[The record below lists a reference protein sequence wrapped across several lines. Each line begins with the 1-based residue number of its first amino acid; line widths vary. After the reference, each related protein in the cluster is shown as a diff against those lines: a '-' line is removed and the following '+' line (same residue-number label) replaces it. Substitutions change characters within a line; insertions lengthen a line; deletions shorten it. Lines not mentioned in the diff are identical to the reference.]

1 MSVPPFFLLPSI
13 LRSDRLYSTR
23 SVIRTGLPLTPGA
36 LTGALT
42 LTGPLPGVYNLVS
55 VGGALLARHSCT
67 AQTARIE
74 IAADWNRLPQDPVG
88 IRSKQNASNTTAP
101 RNDHPS
107 RGRTLHGAQRRAS

>member
-42 LTGPLPGVYNLVS
+42 LTGPLPGGYNLVS
-55 VGGALLARHSCT
+55 VGGALFGPASLHRPDCANRNCSRLEPPAARPRRHQE
-67 AQTARIE
+67 QTE
-74 IAADWNRLPQDPVG
+74 CEQHNC
-88 IRSKQNASNTTAP
+88 AP
-101 RNDHPS
+101 E
-107 RGRTLHGAQRRAS
+107 